1 MNILYTI
8 ARTVRCAIL
17 ARVRLYARLAR
28 RMPSSR
34 DGRML
39 RVPPA
44 PRSVLMLQLSVLVL
58 MLASVCSVPEAAP
71 AAGDP
76 RCQNAST
83 IADILSTG
91 EVNLLRF
98 GAFADGV
105 TDDDDTLL
113 SAIGCHNRVFIPAA
127 THWPVAPA
135 KGPPAYLVN
144 STVVL
149 ADSDPCPRC
158 PRSVGQVVQ
167 LRGVGQHATPASV
180 LRTHSSSPVIQIG
193 DWGWKYS
200 TGAKVTLQDLAID
213 AVRVGVLIV
222 ATSDV
227 HLVRVSITV
236 TEWGE
241 RGPPEVIAPR
251 EDHAALVAVD
261 VYWLYIDSCNFVGAT
276 PPGYDGQHNTSKRP
290 SVIFRGQDNPSTAPS
305 RAAAVNQVYLVTIT
319 DTVFNFGG
327 IQYQQLS
334 PRCSPPDAGF
344 FEFKNVVQESS
355 DTPLLDI
362 VGNPNANASTRA
374 TFGQITVNG
383 YMSADAGEGSS
394 LQSQSG
400 IIRFNLTEPGGA
412 CKKAGAIDIC
422 VEVQSLAAA

>member
-1 MNILYTI
+1 MG
-8 ARTVRCAIL
+8 
-17 ARVRLYARLAR
+17 RVKTDAGVVAELPVPLPVP
-28 RMPSSR
+28 MP
-34 DGRML
+34 
-39 RVPPA
+39 
-44 PRSVLMLQLSVLVL
+44 VLMPVL
-58 MLASVCSVPEAAP
+58 MLASVCSAP
-71 AAGDP
+71 AANASVA

-83 IADILSTG
+83 VADILSTG
-91 EVNLLRF
+91 DVNLLRF
-98 GAFADGV
+98 GAFADGA
-105 TDDDDTLL
+105 TDDAATLR

-135 KGPPAYLVN
+135 KGTPAYLIN

-149 ADSDPCPRC
+149 ADSDPCPQC
-158 PRSVGQVVQ
+158 PHSVGQIVQ

-180 LRTHSSSPVIQIG
+180 LRTHGSSPVIQVG
-193 DWGWKYS
+193 DWEWKYS
-200 TGAKVTLQDLAID
+200 TGAKVALQDLAID
-213 AVRVGVLIV
+213 AVRVGVLVV

-227 HLVRVSITV
+227 HLVRVTITV

-241 RGPPEVIAPR
+241 HGPPEVTIPKQ
-251 EDHAALVAVD
+251 DHAALVAVD
-261 VYWLYIDSCNFVGAT
+261 VYWLYVDSCTFVGAT

-290 SVIFRGQDNPSTAPS
+290 SVIFRGQDNPSNSPS
-305 RAAAVNQVYLVTIT
+305 RAAVVNQVYLVTIT

-362 VGNPNANASTRA
+362 VGDPNANASTRA

-394 LQSQSG
+394 LKSQSG

-412 CKKAGAIDIC
+412 CWSCTD
-422 VEVQSLAAA
+422 VWVDE

>member
-1 MNILYTI
+1 
-8 ARTVRCAIL
+8 
-17 ARVRLYARLAR
+17 
-28 RMPSSR
+28 
-34 DGRML
+34 ML

-180 LRTHSSSPVIQIG
+180 LRTHSPSPVIQVG

-241 RGPPEVIAPR
+241 RGPPEVITPR

-374 TFGQITVNG
+374 KFWSNHSERIHVSRRGGRFFTPESVWHHSFQSYGTRRCVQKG
-383 YMSADAGEGSS
+383 WSCRHLCGSAKLGG
-394 LQSQSG
+394 G
-400 IIRFNLTEPGGA
+400 VVVKPNLVSRSRYVRCDVLRRAERSDGDGR
-412 CKKAGAIDIC
+412 G
-422 VEVQSLAAA
+422 

>member
-1 MNILYTI
+1 MTADQMALLV
-8 ARTVRCAIL
+8 AMA
-17 ARVRLYARLAR
+17 
-28 RMPSSR
+28 
-34 DGRML
+34 
-39 RVPPA
+39 PA
-44 PRSVLMLQLSVLVL
+44 PLRLLVLV
-58 MLASVCSVPEAAP
+58 LASVCSAPVAP
-71 AAGDP
+71 ATGADP
-76 RCQNAST
+76 RCRNAT
-83 IADILSTG
+83 TLADILSTG
-91 EVNLLRF
+91 DVNLLRF
-98 GAFADGV
+98 GAFADGA
-105 TDDDDTLL
+105 TDDAATLR

-127 THWPVAPA
+127 TNWPVAPA
-135 KGPPAYLVN
+135 KGTPAYIIN

-149 ADSDPCPRC
+149 ADSDPCPQC
-158 PRSVGQVVQ
+158 PSSVGQVVQ

-180 LRTHSSSPVIQIG
+180 LRTHGPSPIIQVG
-193 DWGWKYS
+193 DWEWKYS

-213 AVRVGVLIV
+213 AVRVGVLVV

-236 TEWGE
+236 KEWGE
-241 RGPPEVIAPR
+241 LGPPEITIPK
-251 EDHAALVAVD
+251 EDHAALVVVD
-261 VYWLYIDSCNFVGAT
+261 TYWLYIDSCNFVGAT
-276 PPGYDGQHNTSKRP
+276 PPGYNGQHNTSKRA

-319 DTVFNFGG
+319 DTIFNFGG

-362 VGNPNANASTRA
+362 VGDPNANASTRA

-394 LQSQSG
+394 LNSQSG

-412 CKKAGAIDIC
+412 CSRQ
-422 VEVQSLAAA
+422 ELETF